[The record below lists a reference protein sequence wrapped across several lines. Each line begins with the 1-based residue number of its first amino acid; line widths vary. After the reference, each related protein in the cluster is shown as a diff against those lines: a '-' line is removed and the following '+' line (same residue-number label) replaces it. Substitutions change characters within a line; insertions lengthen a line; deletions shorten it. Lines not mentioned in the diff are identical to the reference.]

1 MRVVIYARFSSH
13 NQKEQSIEGQLKI
26 CYDYAASNG
35 HVVVGEYIDRA
46 QTGTN
51 DNRAAFQRMLADSD
65 RHTFDGVLVYQLD
78 RFARNRYDS
87 AINKAKLKKNGVR
100 VISARENISDDPSGI
115 LIEGVLESM
124 AEYYSAELSQKIR
137 RGMNLARIHDIT
149 KITGVFLEA
158 IARIVEMEGLL
169 KEKPGDERVLQAAKI
184 MGFGDKWISRAWGVP
199 EVDGKQRFYV
209 DETEAAIVREI
220 FERYAAGEKA
230 AEIVRDLNNRKITTS
245 KGKPFNQNSIGRILR
260 NKRYIGTYIYQG
272 QETPDG
278 MPRIIE
284 DDLFNRVQVILDKN
298 KAAPARSRGKEEYLL
313 TTKLFC
319 GHCKEMMIGYS
330 GTGKQKKPYHYYIC
344 KKARKKQCDKK
355 IIKKE
360 IIEDKVVEACAK
372 LLTDENMAYL
382 ARQVALACNEGSDA
396 AVVKALRKQVTDL
409 DKVIENLWRDIKRRQ
424 IKDIKAGYER
434 LDKYM
439 AEKAELD
446 EQLAV
451 EESNRLILTEP
462 QVFAFLDYVKSQ
474 YMRDVLNRRAL
485 INIFVWAIYLYDDHF
500 TLILNAGNKNQQTL
514 EIPLDE
520 IEEGLDRAE
529 ENAEANPGSPMIASA
544 PPKERAF
551 AFLQML
557 FCCVFFQTSCASRG
571 RFCDKM
577 LLHVFAF
584 AKEYAILEPE

>member
-137 RGMNLARIHDIT
+137 RGMNLNAE
-149 KITGVFLEA
+149 KCLSNGSNP
-158 IARIVEMEGLL
+158 GL
-169 KEKPGDERVLQAAKI
+169 
-184 MGFGDKWISRAWGVP
+184 GFK
-199 EVDGKQRFYV
+199 VDSKQRFYV

-272 QETPDG
+272 QETPGG
-278 MPRIIE
+278 MPRIVE

-298 KAAPARSRGKEEYLL
+298 KASPARSRGKEEYLL

-382 ARQVALACNEGSDA
+382 ARQVALACSEGSDA
-396 AVVKALRKQVTDL
+396 AVVKALRKQVADL
-409 DKVIENLWRDIKRRQ
+409 DKVIENLWRDIERRQ

-462 QVFAFLDYVKSQ
+462 QVFAFLDYVKSR
-474 YMRDVLNRRAL
+474 YMRNVLNRRAL

-500 TLILNAGNKNQQTL
+500 TLILNAENKNQQTL

-529 ENAEANPGSPMIASA
+529 ENAEAKTGSLMIASA

-577 LLHVFAF
+577 LLRVFAF
-584 AKEYAILEPE
+584 AKEYAILAPE